1 MKRESKILLRII
13 FLMAVLF
20 STGINTY
27 SNSDI
32 QTTISDRPVLENCG
46 ENNFF
51 QDVDFFDD
59 VQINQNSDFFPVA
72 DFIYHIHIPQN
83 CILIPSYPTSVWQ
96 PPKNK

>member
-1 MKRESKILLRII
+1 MKRASKILFRII

-20 STGINTY
+20 SAGLNTY

-32 QTTISDRPVLENCG
+32 HTTISDHPVMENCG
-46 ENNFF
+46 DNNFF

-59 VQINQNSDFFPVA
+59 EQINQNSDFFSGA
-72 DFIYHIHIPQN
+72 DFLYQIHIPQN
-83 CILIPSYPTSVWQ
+83 CILIPNYPTSVWQ